1 MKKVLFMV
9 TFLASTTALAGTYSD
24 IAKAKF
30 ESDMIQAI
38 QSADISDADKAEW
51 TSNLPKLE
59 KTLRGN
65 IRDQLKLKK
74 SCLKI
79 KRDFIKEQKS
89 VMASEDWP
97 DKDFTESFLSA
108 AGDYIATTCLD
119 MK

>member
-1 MKKVLFMV
+1 MKKIFI
-9 TFLASTTALAGTYSD
+9 TCSFLCAFSVHAGPYAD

-38 QSADISDADKAEW
+38 ESADISDADKSVW

-65 IRDQLKLKK
+65 VRDQLKSKK

-79 KRDFIKEQKS
+79 KRDFVKEQKA
-89 VMASEDWP
+89 VMATEDWP
-97 DKDFTESFLSA
+97 DEDFTESFLSA